1 MLMDLICCRHRC
13 LEDSTLLHVQHLN
26 FFGEMWCQILLSAI
40 FYIINVGKILS
51 WHHFL
56 INDNKTLKR
65 VRLFL
70 RAISIEHA
78 HQRKLSMRINASWA
92 RARLQSKKMAR
103 YAIVHWEDHFVS
115 LINLENVKEPRKP
128 VQKYKVGDYI
138 TATYG
143 KKTYKARISEISGTY
158 SCIPRV
164 SFSFYTVD
172 LVIVSRISMF

>member
-1 MLMDLICCRHRC
+1 M
-13 LEDSTLLHVQHLN
+13 
-26 FFGEMWCQILLSAI
+26 
-40 FYIINVGKILS
+40 
-51 WHHFL
+51 
-56 INDNKTLKR
+56 
-65 VRLFL
+65 
-70 RAISIEHA
+70 
-78 HQRKLSMRINASWA
+78 
-92 RARLQSKKMAR
+92 
-103 YAIVHWEDHFVS
+103 S

-143 KKTYKARISEISGTY
+143 KKTYKARISEISGMY